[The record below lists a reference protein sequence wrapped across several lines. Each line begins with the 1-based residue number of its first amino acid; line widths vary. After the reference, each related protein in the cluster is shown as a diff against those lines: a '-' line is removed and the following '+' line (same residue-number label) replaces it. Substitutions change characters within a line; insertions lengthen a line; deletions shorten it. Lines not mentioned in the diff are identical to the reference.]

1 MHKAR
6 YNAVRL
12 LLDISPHGSLLI
24 KAGGF
29 SANPSLPDMQF
40 VRTYQAG
47 TDETVYIPG
56 ASLKGVVRGFVEKA
70 LRTLD
75 DHTTWRWACP
85 TFEGKKNEEHN
96 CPQHLRETEQ
106 KEKELESWKIYRS
119 SCGACRLF
127 GHTRLRGRIAFTDL
141 FPNSPVKTETRHGVA
156 ISRLTHAV
164 AQGPFEME
172 VAVSGAFSGQVVLE
186 NYELWQLGLLATAL
200 EAMNQGFLKVGFG
213 KNRGFGQVRI
223 KIRQVYIEELVPLRQ
238 ETTLR
243 GLADFVDERQ
253 RNNYDL
259 ASPYTLTEV
268 SKPIETQSMGFYL
281 RRTYDST
288 AWRTIAQ
295 KAIQAL

>member
-1 MHKAR
+1 MHKTR
-6 YNAVRL
+6 YNALRL
-12 LLDISPHGSLLI
+12 LLEIRPHGPLLI

-40 VRTYQAG
+40 VRTYQAEAG
-47 TDETVYIPG
+47 ETVYIPG

-75 DHTTWRWACP
+75 DRNTWRWACS
-85 TFEGKKNEEHN
+85 TFEGKKNDDRN
-96 CPQHLRETEQ
+96 CPQRLREMGQ
-106 KEKELESWKIYRS
+106 KNKELESWEIYRS

-127 GHTRLRGRIAFTDL
+127 GHTRLRGRISFTDL
-141 FPNSPVKTETRHGVA
+141 LPSSPVKTETRHGVA

-172 VAVSGAFSGQVVLE
+172 VAVSGTFSGQIVLE

-200 EAMNQGFLKVGFG
+200 EAMNQGLLKVGFG
-213 KNRGFGQVRI
+213 KNRGFGQVQI
-223 KIRQVYIEELVPLRQ
+223 VVKQVSIEELVPLKHD
-238 ETTLR
+238 TTLR
-243 GLADFVDERQ
+243 GLADFVDEEQ
-253 RNNYDL
+253 RDHYGL
-259 ASPYTLTEV
+259 TLPYTLAEV
-268 SKPIETQSMGFYL
+268 SNPLETQPMGFYL

-288 AWRTIAQ
+288 AWQTIAQ

>member
-1 MHKAR
+1 MHKTR

-12 LLDISPHGSLLI
+12 LLDISPHGPLLI

-47 TDETVYIPG
+47 TGETVYIPG

-70 LRTLD
+70 MRTLD

-85 TFEGKKNEEHN
+85 TFPNESQSCARQLEM
-96 CPQHLRETEQ
+96 ETQ
-106 KEKELESWKIYRS
+106 SHKVYSR

-127 GHTRLRGRIAFTDL
+127 GHTRLRGRVSFTDL
-141 FPNSPVKTETRHGVA
+141 FPSSLVKTETRYGVA

-172 VAVSGAFSGQVVLE
+172 VAVSGTFSGQVVLE

-200 EAMNQGFLKVGFG
+200 EAMNQGLLKVGFG
-213 KNRGFGQVRI
+213 KNRGFGQVQI
-223 KIRQVYIEELVPLRQ
+223 GVKQAHIEELIPLKHDM
-238 ETTLR
+238 TLR
-243 GLADFVDERQ
+243 GLADFVDDKQ
-253 RNNYDL
+253 RDNYGL
-259 ASPYTLTEV
+259 TPPYTLAEV
-268 SKPIETQSMGFYL
+268 SKPVETHRLGFYL
-281 RRTYDST
+281 RRSYDS
-288 AWRTIAQ
+288 AGWQTIAQ
-295 KAIQAL
+295 QVIQTL